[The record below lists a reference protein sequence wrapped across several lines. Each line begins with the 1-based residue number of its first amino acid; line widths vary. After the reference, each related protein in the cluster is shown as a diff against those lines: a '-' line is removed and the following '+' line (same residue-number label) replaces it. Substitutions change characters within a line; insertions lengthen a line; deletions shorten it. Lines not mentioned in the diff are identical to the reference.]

1 MPHATTINV
10 VGPSTVWHIG
20 WHALGIAVITDS
32 LRWAAAGKT
41 HASTATYHVQR
52 IEEAVLFLEGTA
64 LDVSLELFGI
74 SYHADAVRDAFNAW
88 LKSRQTP
95 FYP

>member
-1 MPHATTINV
+1 MAHTTTINV
-10 VGPSTVWHIG
+10 VGPTTVWHLG

-41 HASTATYHVQR
+41 QATTASYHVQQIR
-52 IEEAVLFLEGTA
+52 ESVLFLEGTA
-64 LDVSLELFGI
+64 LDASLELFGI
-74 SYHADAVRDAFNAW
+74 PYQADALREAFETW